1 MSLPNGLVRYTLSRS
16 WPPIIAPF
24 EMVAKTPDQA
34 WSKFCAQKFSGL
46 KPDRSEWDIS
56 VSADQGMPDDDG
68 PVRID
73 PASLDDVPDVSSE
86 DVPATVLAVLETIVT
101 RVEEFGEPTAE
112 EMQSLLEYIWIVG
125 RRAVD
130 ASQSWD
136 EDTRWEDTRWD
147 GNNHISLAT
156 GSQWNHET
164 LYRSRKGRYYLV
176 LNSQWQGSTRS
187 ADFLSREDA
196 ATWILA
202 MGHELP
208 DDLAELHRR
217 DTD

>member
-34 WSKFCAQKFSGL
+34 WSKFCAQKFSAL

-73 PASLDDVPDVSSE
+73 PASLDDVPE
-86 DVPATVLAVLETIVT
+86 TALAVLDTIVQ
-101 RVEEFGEPTAE
+101 RVEEIDVQTAE
-112 EMQSLLEYIWIVG
+112 ECWDELMEIVNYIRIVG

-130 ASQSWD
+130 A
-136 EDTRWEDTRWD
+136 
-147 GNNHISLAT
+147 A
-156 GSQWNHET
+156 
-164 LYRSRKGRYYLV
+164 K
-176 LNSQWQGSTRS
+176 
-187 ADFLSREDA
+187 
-196 ATWILA
+196 
-202 MGHELP
+202 
-208 DDLAELHRR
+208 
-217 DTD
+217 

>member
-1 MSLPNGLVRYTLSRS
+1 M
-16 WPPIIAPF
+16 
-24 EMVAKTPDQA
+24 
-34 WSKFCAQKFSGL
+34 KF
-46 KPDRSEWDIS
+46 
-56 VSADQGMPDDDG
+56 
-68 PVRID
+68 RID
-73 PASLDDVPDVSSE
+73 GA
-86 DVPATVLAVLETIVT
+86 IVNT
-101 RVEEFGEPTAE
+101 D
-112 EMQSLLEYIWIVG
+112 S
-125 RRAVD
+125 

-136 EDTRWEDTRWD
+136 EDTRWD

-176 LNSQWQGSTRS
+176 RNSQWQGSTRS

-208 DDLAELHRR
+208 DDLAELLE
-217 DTD
+217 TIEE